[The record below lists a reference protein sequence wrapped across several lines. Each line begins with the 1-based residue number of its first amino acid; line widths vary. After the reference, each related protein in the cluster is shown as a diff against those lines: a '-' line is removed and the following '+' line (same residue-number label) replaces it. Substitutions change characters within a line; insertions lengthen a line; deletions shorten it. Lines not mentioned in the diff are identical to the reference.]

1 MGGENMD
8 LIEQRKVQE
17 QQISA
22 IFQAIAQPQIDAL
35 VEAIMRTERIFISGW
50 GRAGN
55 VARILGMNCSQLGK
69 LVFCVGDNGTP
80 AIQPGN
86 LLIIV
91 SGSGNTK
98 TISIICQQAKEHGA
112 EIALISGN
120 ADSVMGKMA
129 DMNVVIPK
137 RLPGEVDLPDEVV
150 FEKRPYAFYEAA
162 FMLNDYI
169 STCIRRKTGRTL
181 EDVKRFHNN
190 LE

>member
-1 MGGENMD
+1 MGGKNMD
-8 LIEQRKVQE
+8 LTEQRKVQA

-35 VEAIMRTERIFISGW
+35 VEAIMRTDRIFISGW

-98 TISIICQQAKEHGA
+98 TISG
-112 EIALISGN
+112 
-120 ADSVMGKMA
+120 
-129 DMNVVIPK
+129 
-137 RLPGEVDLPDEVV
+137 
-150 FEKRPYAFYEAA
+150 
-162 FMLNDYI
+162 
-169 STCIRRKTGRTL
+169 
-181 EDVKRFHNN
+181 
-190 LE
+190 

>member
-1 MGGENMD
+1 MN
-8 LIEQRKVQE
+8 LAEQRRIQAQE
-17 QQISA
+17 VSA
-22 IFQAIAQPQIDAL
+22 IFQTIDQTQIDAL
-35 VEAIMRTERIFISGW
+35 VDAIMQTDRIFISGW

-98 TISIICQQAKEHGA
+98 TISIICQQAREHGA
-112 EIALISGN
+112 NIALISGN

-129 DMNVVIPK
+129 DINVVIPR
-137 RLPGEVDLPDEVV
+137 RLPGEVDLADGVV

-169 STCIRRKTGRTL
+169 STCIRRKTGQTL
-181 EDVKRFHNN
+181 EDV
-190 LE
+190 